1 MRELY
6 EIHDTTVQPN
16 IPCPASPIAQSRSRS
31 RGFSFSFSG
40 DRPRERERERER
52 ERFRSRDL
60 SSLRSSG
67 PPAPAAAFSRSAFI
81 WAIWSLRSAELGL
94 GARRQ
99 FGSRPRSPRSRDR
112 ERSRPPLLPHCF
124 FWASNRWR
132 MSLRKQPITVA
143 ACAVRARSG
152 MLTDETQASSVESC
166 SDRHDCT
173 LPRRNCGNVPR
184 GSPSLRTRT
193 TRDQGFDVFSQCGG

>member
-1 MRELY
+1 MGRHARCQFVSCNRYKMCALALSLRF
-6 EIHDTTVQPN
+6 IVDFGAINTTVQPN
-16 IPCPASPIAQSRSRS
+16 IPCAASPIAQSRSRS

-40 DRPRERERERER
+40 DRPRERERDRERERER

-132 MSLRKQPITVA
+132 MSLRKQPI
-143 ACAVRARSG
+143 
-152 MLTDETQASSVESC
+152 Q
-166 SDRHDCT
+166 
-173 LPRRNCGNVPR
+173 
-184 GSPSLRTRT
+184 
-193 TRDQGFDVFSQCGG
+193 